1 MDGHATA
8 EEVEAYLCGLGLSL
22 EEGST
27 LTSLP
32 SAKHIFSHIEWHMT
46 GYAVTITL
54 PSSPPEDWAFVT
66 LEDLDERYAIP
77 SAYSAYRALL

>member
-1 MDGHATA
+1 
-8 EEVEAYLCGLGLSL
+8 
-22 EEGST
+22 
-27 LTSLP
+27 
-32 SAKHIFSHIEWHMT
+32 MT
-46 GYAVTITL
+46 GYAVTLTQ